1 MSVLES
7 KIEKSILRVTNWH
20 RQSCRLITND
30 DREGQVFLS
39 LPQTNN
45 EFLFLHTFKYGNFI
59 IKNGAEDP
67 EHAGI
72 LHKI

>member
-7 KIEKSILRVTNWH
+7 KIKQSILRITNWH
-20 RQSCRLITND
+20 HQACRLITND

-45 EFLFLHTFKYGNFI
+45 EFLFLHTFKHGNFI

-67 EHAGI
+67 EYAGI
-72 LHKI
+72 RHKL